1 MIEGLRGGW
10 DRFWFQPRSP
20 AGLIAAR
27 TIVAANAFWVLLSL
41 GDLPDVSSWPPEF
54 WASVDGFLRARYLV
68 GVLPTAA
75 EYGLYAL
82 LHLALLAALLGIRPR
97 AACLVSGLLLY
108 HFAPLQELFLSHVGP
123 FFGGLTLPTL
133 ALLVLAATETPT
145 LGAAASPEF
154 SWPLR
159 LIQVLI
165 TFNYLFAGY
174 AKLFY
179 SGPSWVSA
187 DNIRETLYR
196 IGTWGPTAPPWTAF
210 LAAQPALLWTI
221 AGLTI
226 PLELLFPL
234 VLFSR
239 TAARILVPATLIA
252 HLLVIPAFGL
262 FFYNIPLLLLFA
274 DWDAVGRWL
283 AASPLGPT
291 ARRALT
297 VLSPGRAAPRRRR
310 AMSEHE

>member
-1 MIEGLRGGW
+1 MIEALRGGW

-27 TIVAANAFWVLLSL
+27 TIVSANAFWVLLSL
-41 GDLPDVSSWPPEF
+41 GDLPDVLSWPPEF
-54 WASVDGFLRARYLV
+54 WASVDGFLKARYLV
-68 GVLPTAA
+68 GVFPTSV
-75 EYGLYAL
+75 EYVLYAL
-82 LHLALLAALLGIRPR
+82 LYLALLAALFGIRPR

-108 HFAPLQELFLSHVGP
+108 HFAPLQEIFIGHVGP

-133 ALLVLAATETPT
+133 ALLVLATAENPR
-145 LGAAASPEF
+145 LGAPASPEF
-154 SWPLR
+154 GWPLR
-159 LIQVLI
+159 LIQVLLA
-165 TFNYLFAGY
+165 FNYLFAGY
-174 AKLFY
+174 AKFFY

-210 LAAQPALLWTI
+210 LAAQPALLWAI
-221 AGLTI
+221 AIVTI
-226 PLELLFPL
+226 PLELIFPV

-239 TAARILVPATLIA
+239 TAARLLVPATLIG

-274 DWDAVGRWL
+274 DWDAVGRRL

-291 ARRALT
+291 ARRVLT
-297 VLSPGRAAPRRRR
+297 VLSPGRAAPGDGAR
-310 AMSEHE
+310 